1 MTAVCWAWC
10 SDLIRNSWPMPKPA
24 VTRLV
29 NEDALQC
36 VASRASPTFCLR
48 SSRVCG
54 FPAGPQPPREIRP
67 KITRGSRSWRSA
79 GVVCPYLGI
88 GHYCCWRRV
97 RPKSPHANVKIGTGP
112 RKSKPKAVQNDFLLR
127 ISQTEYCS
135 IFLFPPA
142 GVTSH
147 IFLCI

>member
-1 MTAVCWAWC
+1 
-10 SDLIRNSWPMPKPA
+10 MPKPA
-24 VTRLV
+24 VTWLV

-79 GVVCPYLGI
+79 GVPCPYLGI

-127 ISQTEYCS
+127 IAQTEYCS